1 MSSDNNAPFQK
12 KQEYDLDSL
21 PKWAK
26 DLILQLTHQVKEL
39 SSHVK
44 ELSSRVKELSSRV
57 KELEDKLAKNSS
69 NSGKP
74 PSSDGLKKQPK
85 TTSFR
90 GKSGK
95 KPGGQP
101 GREGKT
107 LNSVKNPD
115 IVEIYTPII
124 CRGCQSSLEGVEVVS
139 VDKRQVFDLP
149 PVKVNVTE
157 HRAETK
163 VCPCCGTKSK
173 GVFPE
178 GIKGVVQYGER
189 VKAFAAYFLH
199 QHLIPFERVAQIFE
213 DAFGIPLS
221 PGTCVNMDKKL
232 FKNLEVFEEN
242 LKAHLIACKVL
253 HLDETGARC
262 EKKLHWIHVTSS
274 ETATFFCI
282 HTKRGCEAIEDIEI
296 LPNYKGSIVH
306 DHWHCYFSYQ
316 QVKHGLCNV
325 HHLREL
331 KYVYE
336 QEKSMWAKDM
346 TDLLLRAKK
355 MVEKVKGEGKT
366 AVEPDDMAFIE
377 KEYRCL
383 LLRAGSAYL
392 DAAQKE
398 QIPEGI
404 GKQGFNLFRRLLKR
418 MDEVLYFFRDL
429 SIPFSNNLA
438 EQDLR
443 MEKVKQKISGCFR
456 TFLGGMISC
465 RIRSYIS
472 TARKQ
477 GWSIID
483 SLADAIRGSPRMVH
497 P

>member
-1 MSSDNNAPFQK
+1 MNISDNP
-12 KQEYDLDSL
+12 EHDLKTL
-21 PKWAK
+21 PEWAQQ
-26 DLILQLTHQVKEL
+26 LILQLL
-39 SSHVK
+39 R
-44 ELSSRVKELSSRV
+44 RVKD
-57 KELEDKLAKNSS
+57 LEDKLAKNSS

-74 PSSDGLKKQPK
+74 PSSDGLDKPKKNR
-85 TTSFR
+85 SLR
-90 GKSGK
+90 GKSGR
-95 KPGGQP
+95 KPGGQL

-107 LNSVKNPD
+107 LNSVENPD
-115 IVEIYTPII
+115 KLEVHSPAI
-124 CRGCQSSLEGVEVVS
+124 CRGCQSSLNGIDAVS

-149 PVKVNVTE
+149 SISIIVTE

-163 VCPCCGTKSK
+163 ICPCCGIKNK
-173 GVFPE
+173 GEFPQ
-178 GIKGVVQYGER
+178 GINGVVQYGER

-213 DAFGIPLS
+213 DVFDIPLS
-221 PGTCVNMDKKL
+221 PGTCANMDKKL

-253 HLDETGARC
+253 HLDETGVRC

-274 ETATFFCI
+274 ETATFFGL
-282 HTKRGCEAIEDIEI
+282 HTRRGGEAIDDIGI
-296 LPNYKGSIVH
+296 LPKYAGSIIH

-331 KYVYE
+331 KYVHE
-336 QEKSMWAKDM
+336 QEKSEWAKKM
-346 TDLLLRAKK
+346 SDLLLKGKRIADKAKEDGK
-355 MVEKVKGEGKT
+355 SSVELEDL
-366 AVEPDDMAFIE
+366 ALIE
-377 KEYRCL
+377 KEYRSIL
-383 LLRAGSAYL
+383 LDAGSSYL
-392 DAAQKE
+392 GVYEKE
-398 QIPEGI
+398 TAPEGV

-429 SIPFSNNLA
+429 SIPFSNNMA

-456 TFLGGMISC
+456 TFFGGEISC
-465 RIRSYIS
+465 RVRGYIS

-477 GWSIID
+477 NWNIID
-483 SLADAIRGSPRMVH
+483 SLADAIRGSPRMVY